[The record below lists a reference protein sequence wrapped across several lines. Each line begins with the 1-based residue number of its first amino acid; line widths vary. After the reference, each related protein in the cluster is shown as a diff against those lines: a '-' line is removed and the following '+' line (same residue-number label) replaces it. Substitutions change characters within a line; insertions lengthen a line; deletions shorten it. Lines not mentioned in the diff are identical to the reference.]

1 MIGMKSVSGGV
12 NMVYLG
18 LYLIVLGV
26 VAVIVGPRL
35 VVTAPQVGLLVVGS
49 GWLMLIVGAIM
60 GLVGKIR
67 CLSVPD
73 AVQTW
78 GVIYTAVLCDVLVL
92 LIGVADNLVVLPTI
106 VRIAHGCLALLAF
119 VLLVIFLKRVAVH
132 IKDLQSQDRAR
143 SLLNLSI
150 MTPIVIAACWVVPL
164 LAIVAL
170 ILLLVMLFIYI
181 RLLLSLRVSLRRRMS
196 RR

>member
-35 VVTAPQVGLLVVGS
+35 VVAAPQVGLLVVGS

-119 VLLVIFLKRVAVH
+119 VLFVIFLKRVAVH
-132 IKDLQSQDRAR
+132 IKDLQSQDRA
-143 SLLNLSI
+143 SFLLNLSI
-150 MTPIVIAACWVVPL
+150 ATAIVLVVGRVVPF
-164 LAIVAL
+164 LAIIGL
-170 ILLLVMLFIYI
+170 ILILVMFFTYI
-181 RLLLSLRVSLRRRMS
+181 RLLLSLRVSLRAA
-196 RR
+196 